1 MNELSTFSNFSGLKP
16 SITKCEIVGTGVLN
30 GVQVALFGIKCVNL
44 NSENVKIQK
53 PLYSGHFYSGH
64 LLQRTPFLSTA

>member
-44 NSENVKIQK
+44 NSENVKI
-53 PLYSGHFYSGH
+53 LGVHFSYNKNH
-64 LLQRTPFLSTA
+64 EQDKNLN